1 MNAGEEFC
9 RSQAAEAW
17 TYWDMRL
24 LAREQLSAQYW
35 EMRDAA
41 ERGAGP
47 QELKFHEELLRIR
60 RLMLKHVGK

>member
-1 MNAGEEFC
+1 MNTVDQSN

-17 TYWDMRL
+17 AHWDMRIV
-24 LAREQLSAQYW
+24 AREQLSAQYW

-47 QELKFHEELLRIR
+47 QELKFHKELVRIR
-60 RLMLKHVGK
+60 QLML